1 MGALVCFSLVGVR
14 ADPLSTSPETPRPG
28 VMVAKPLEHAT
39 APDLPK
45 SLTSVVV
52 DFGEAPRGESVKL
65 LDAPVTFS
73 VKDASFLS
81 ALDAVLA
88 SAGRSCRVECR
99 GVKAM
104 KLSLR
109 VKGEKAAPVLD
120 ALATAGGCD
129 LWVLPSKLII
139 APEALLTDTEKKTA
153 KQFGVLLSK
162 NTLPPGSI
170 LGHVVKINQGD
181 FTSNVD
187 ILDVANTKVSVDFN
201 NASWESMFESTNDVG
216 FKIRKAYSLA
226 AFPPESLQNGSIAMA
241 HFSASMQNVS
251 FGEVLAFMAHMNGC
265 ELYLLPDR
273 FVICGPDEQNLTS
286 QDKKQAVSAFTS
298 SSTHFDFDG
307 GSSAPDA

>member
-14 ADPLSTSPETPRPG
+14 ADPLSTSPAATTPG
-28 VMVAKPLEHAT
+28 VMVATPPQRIK

-45 SLTSVVV
+45 SLTSLVV
-52 DFGEAPRGESVKL
+52 DYGEVPRGESVKL

-73 VKDASFLS
+73 VKDASFLTTM
-81 ALDAVLA
+81 DAVLSA
-88 SAGRSCRVECR
+88 SGRSCRVECR

-104 KLSLR
+104 KLSLQ
-109 VKGEKAAPVLD
+109 VTGGKAGLILD

-139 APEALLTDTEKKTA
+139 APEALLTDDEKKTA

-162 NTLPPGSI
+162 NTLPAGST
-170 LGHVVKINQGD
+170 LGHVFRIKRGD
-181 FTSNVD
+181 FVSNVD

-201 NASWESMFESTNDVG
+201 NASWEDMFKSTDRVG
-216 FKIRKAYSLA
+216 FKTRKMYSLMA
-226 AFPPESLQNGSIAMA
+226 IPPESLQSGRIPIP
-241 HFSASMQNVS
+241 HFSASMQNAS

-265 ELYLLPDR
+265 ELYLLPDK
-273 FVICGPDEQNLTS
+273 FLICGPDEQSLS
-286 QDKKQAVSAFTS
+286 PIDKKQAVPAFTS